1 MALPLL
7 QLADMVDLPSQA
19 AGASTESAAV
29 ARVEE
34 GVEVDRDDQPVVLV
48 RALYIGR
55 RISYCPSNILL
66 CDEKIGLLR

>member
-19 AGASTESAAV
+19 AGASTESAEV

-34 GVEVDRDDQPVVLV
+34 GAEVDRDDQPVVLV
-48 RALYIGR
+48 RPL
-55 RISYCPSNILL
+55 
-66 CDEKIGLLR
+66 